1 MDTGILIIIIVLS
14 VVVFIDLVFF
24 ILASVCDRIAFGK
37 RGDKNPLLKYFTAE
51 DFNLTAQ
58 PVTVEGEGGALRGYI
73 YTSASVQDN
82 GKLIVFCHG
91 MGPGHIAYT
100 TEIAYFCNC
109 GYTVLAVDNYG
120 CNLSDGKNI
129 RGMYSGA
136 LSTIRVIDFARTD
149 ERLKDKPLHL
159 VGHSWGGYSAL
170 CASAERK
177 VDKVVAISAPSVPS
191 NVIWQYL
198 AKMMPKPIAAF
209 ISYFITITYCFKF
222 KGKGNTNAAKC
233 ASANGVPTL
242 LIQGDKD
249 EVVGK
254 SVAAYYEAN
263 GGNITKF
270 LAEGKA
276 HNPYN
281 TVAAEEKLAEL
292 QAALINSP
300 KMSEGEKYRFFDG
313 FDFKAATEE
322 DEEVMKVISD
332 FLN

>member
-14 VVVFIDLVFF
+14 VVVFLDLALF

-37 RGDKNPLLKYFTAE
+37 RADINPLIKYFTAE
-51 DFNLTAQ
+51 DFNLNAQ
-58 PVTVEGEGGALRGYI
+58 PVTIQDENGALNGYI
-73 YTSASVQDN
+73 YTSATVQDN

-109 GYTVLAVDNYG
+109 GFTVLAVDNYG
-120 CNLSDGKNI
+120 CNLSEGKSI

-136 LSTIRVIDFARTD
+136 LSAMRVIDFARAD
-149 ERLKDKPLHL
+149 ERLKDKPLYL

-177 VDKVVAISAPSVPS
+177 VEKVVAISAPSVPS
-191 NVIWQYL
+191 NVVWQYL
-198 AKMMPKPIAAF
+198 KKMMPKPIAAF
-209 ISYFITITYCFKF
+209 IAYFVTITYCLKF
-222 KGKGNTNAAKC
+222 KGNGNTNAAKC
-233 ASANGVPTL
+233 ASKNGVPTL

-254 SVAAYYEAN
+254 SVAAYYEAD
-263 GGNITKF
+263 GGNITKY

-281 TVAAEEKLAEL
+281 TVEAEEKLAEL
-292 QAALINSP
+292 QTALINLR
-300 KMSEGEKYRFFDG
+300 KMSEGEKYVFFER

-322 DEEVMKVISD
+322 DEEVMKVIAD